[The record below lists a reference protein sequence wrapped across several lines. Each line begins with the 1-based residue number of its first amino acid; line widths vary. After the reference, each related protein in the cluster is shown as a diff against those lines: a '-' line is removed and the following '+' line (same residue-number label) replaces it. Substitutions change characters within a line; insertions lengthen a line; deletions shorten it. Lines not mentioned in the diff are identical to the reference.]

1 MRRDA
6 FGILAAL
13 RTRLRTALT
22 ARTARVL
29 APLLVVAVAGCTGP
43 NRVAAVPPKLEED
56 VSVLG
61 MPNARFWADTQ
72 GPAMVQE
79 AMRALERG
87 RAMSTPGTALG
98 QASYLAVSGGSDDG
112 AFGAGFLV
120 GWTETGTR
128 PSFMLVTGI
137 STGALIAP
145 FAFLGPAYDEQLRT
159 VFTTIGPEDVYS
171 RRWLPTAIFGDAL
184 ADTTPL
190 FRLISH
196 YANQSMLD
204 AIGREYRKGRL
215 LLIGT
220 TDLDVQRPV
229 IWNIGAIATS
239 GRPEAL
245 DLFRRILLASAALP
259 GLFPPVM
266 IDVDAGGRRF
276 QEMHVDGGAVAQT
289 FLIPPQVGTAITRGG
304 QLSHQRIAYV
314 IRNARLDPNWSSVD
328 RRLLSIAGRAIS
340 TMIHS
345 SGYNDIIR
353 IYFTSRRDGIDYHL
367 TYIGPD
373 FTVEHTTEFDTAY
386 MQALFAYGHAKA
398 LAGTGW
404 TQVPPIL
411 SEPDGT
417 ERLDGYDAKG
427 ADPHR
432 GDGTPRAAWSDGS
445 HASSGRAASPH

>member
-1 MRRDA
+1 
-6 FGILAAL
+6 
-13 RTRLRTALT
+13 
-22 ARTARVL
+22 
-29 APLLVVAVAGCTGP
+29 
-43 NRVAAVPPKLEED
+43 
-56 VSVLG
+56 
-61 MPNARFWADTQ
+61 
-72 GPAMVQE
+72 MVQE
-79 AMRALERG
+79 AMRAVT
-87 RAMSTPGTALG
+87 RAFAVSTPGVALG

-112 AFGAGFLV
+112 AFGAGLLV

-184 ADTTPL
+184 ADTAPL

-289 FLIPPQVGTAITRGG
+289 FLIPSQVGMAIGRGG
-304 QLSHQRIAYV
+304 HELAHRRIAYV
-314 IRNARLDPNWSSVD
+314 IRNARLDPEWASVN
-328 RRLLSIAGRAIS
+328 RRILTIAARAIS

-345 SGYNDIIR
+345 SGYNDIVR
-353 IYFTSRRDGIDYHL
+353 IYFTSRRDGVDYNL
-367 TYIGPD
+367 AYIGPD

-386 MQALFAYGHAKA
+386 MRALFAYGHAKA
-398 LAGTGW
+398 LAGTAW
-404 TQVPPIL
+404 TKEPPVL

-417 ERLDGYDAKG
+417 EALDGYDAN
-427 ADPHR
+427 A
-432 GDGTPRAAWSDGS
+432 GTEQPQR
-445 HASSGRAASPH
+445 

>member
-1 MRRDA
+1 M
-6 FGILAAL
+6 
-13 RTRLRTALT
+13 
-22 ARTARVL
+22 
-29 APLLVVAVAGCTGP
+29 AGCTGP
-43 NRVAAVPPKLEED
+43 SRVAAVPPKLEED

-61 MPNARFWADTQ
+61 MPNARFWGDTQ

-79 AMRALERG
+79 AMRALARG
-87 RAMSTPGTALG
+87 RAVSMPGAVLS

-128 PSFMLVTGI
+128 PSFALVTGI

-159 VFTTIGPEDVYS
+159 VFTTIGPDDVYS
-171 RRWLPTAIFGDAL
+171 RRWLPTAIFRDAL
-184 ADTTPL
+184 ADTSPL

-196 YANQSMLD
+196 YADQSMLD
-204 AIGREYRKGRL
+204 AIGREYRQGRL

-266 IDVDAGGRRF
+266 IDVDAGGRRY

-289 FLIPPQVGTAITRGG
+289 FLIPPQVGMAITRGG
-304 QLSHQRIAYV
+304 QQLAHRRIAYV
-314 IRNARLDPNWSSVD
+314 IRNARLDPDWSSVD

-345 SGYNDIIR
+345 SGYNDVVR
-353 IYFTSRRDGIDYHL
+353 IYFTSRRDGIEYNL

-373 FTVEHTTEFDTAY
+373 FTVEHTTQFDTAY

-398 LAGTGW
+398 LAGTAW
-404 TQVPPIL
+404 SQVPPIL

-417 ERLDGYDAKG
+417 EQLDGYDAKE
-427 ADPHR
+427 
-432 GDGTPRAAWSDGS
+432 
-445 HASSGRAASPH
+445 SSELEPQR